1 MYKHFFKRA
10 IDLLLSFIGIIVLT
24 PVWLILTIAIFIND
38 PGPIFFT
45 QKRVGK
51 KKKLFKILKFRTMKT
66 STPHDMPTHMLENP
80 EQYITKVGGFLR
92 KTSLDE
98 LPQIFN
104 IFAGQMSIIGP
115 RPALWNQDDLIAE
128 RDKYGA
134 NDVKPGLTGWAQ
146 INGRDELEIPVKAKL
161 DGEYVEKMSFGF
173 DCKCFFG
180 TIKSVLKHDGVVEGG
195 TGELHKEALAAE
207 EKKAEEGKKSE
218 EEKEAEEEKKSEEEK
233 KDKQDKQDI
242 QSAEVAATSVAEDIY
257 LNDNEDDFYEC
268 VVKSNSVAQKKKIE
282 QIAIITPNSS
292 HVIGFRKNLMQL
304 LIEKGEKVSV
314 IAFDN
319 EYEQDAIDEGAD
331 FYCLSDNNRSTNPF
345 KILSLK
351 NRYKH
356 LIKKINP
363 DIVMTF
369 QLKPNLFG
377 VLGAKKAGVKNI
389 YSMVE
394 GAGDVFINSGLKW
407 KIIRAFVCKY
417 YKKAFK
423 NSKIV
428 FFLNEDDKN
437 EFISRGLVK
446 ESQCEIIHGI
456 GVDLEKFSYKP
467 IKNHATFLMV
477 ARMLKTKGVYEY
489 CECARLVKQK
499 YPNAIFNYIG
509 GEGTVKLSDIQQYID
524 DGSINYLG
532 TKNDVRPY
540 YEDCSV
546 YILPSYREGMPM
558 SVMEAEAVG
567 RGVITTNVVGCKD
580 TVINGYNGFI
590 VPCYDIEKMVEKVV
604 WYIENPQKVEEMGR
618 NARKY
623 TEENFDQKKINERIS
638 RLIENDE

>member
-128 RDKYGA
+128 RDKCGA

-207 EKKAEEGKKSE
+207 EKEAEEGKKSE
-218 EEKEAEEEKKSEEEK
+218 EEKEAEEGKKLEEEK

-242 QSAEVAATSVAEDIY
+242 QSAEVAATQVGSNALKIEEVEPNYDAILVSVVVPTYKQTKLLYKAVQSITDQSHSNLEIIVIDDNVDKSYSEKNAEY
-257 LNDNEDDFYEC
+257 FKSLNDGRIVYAKNAENLGAAQSRNKAIFMSHGEYITFLDDDDYIAFNKIDKQLRDMVE
-268 VVKSNSVAQKKKIE
+268 KNLDASVCNLILKNDDGKIVDKRQRKYFNGGESLLSMHLKYHITGTDTMMFRADFLKRIGGFDKQDFGDEFLLMLKTIENTDKIGHLDFDGAYATIHRVSGISSYANKKKIE
-282 QIAIITPNSS
+282 EDMLKVKSRYFPKLKKKDVRFIKMRHYA
-292 HVIGFRKNLMQL
+292 VLAVACK
-304 LIEKGEKVSV
+304 KGKK
-314 IAFDN
+314 
-319 EYEQDAIDEGAD
+319 
-331 FYCLSDNNRSTNPF
+331 PF
-345 KILSLK
+345 GCMG
-351 NRYKH
+351 N
-356 LIKKINP
+356 LIK
-363 DIVMTF
+363 
-369 QLKPNLFG
+369 
-377 VLGAKKAGVKNI
+377 
-389 YSMVE
+389 
-394 GAGDVFINSGLKW
+394 
-407 KIIRAFVCKY
+407 AF
-417 YKKAFK
+417 FT
-423 NSKIV
+423 S
-428 FFLNEDDKN
+428 
-437 EFISRGLVK
+437 
-446 ESQCEIIHGI
+446 
-456 GVDLEKFSYKP
+456 
-467 IKNHATFLMV
+467 
-477 ARMLKTKGVYEY
+477 
-489 CECARLVKQK
+489 
-499 YPNAIFNYIG
+499 
-509 GEGTVKLSDIQQYID
+509 
-524 DGSINYLG
+524 
-532 TKNDVRPY
+532 
-540 YEDCSV
+540 
-546 YILPSYREGMPM
+546 PS
-558 SVMEAEAVG
+558 
-567 RGVITTNVVGCKD
+567 
-580 TVINGYNGFI
+580 GFI
-590 VPCYDIEKMVEKVV
+590 KLYSGDC
-604 WYIENPQKVEEMGR
+604 R
-618 NARKY
+618 
-623 TEENFDQKKINERIS
+623 
-638 RLIENDE
+638 